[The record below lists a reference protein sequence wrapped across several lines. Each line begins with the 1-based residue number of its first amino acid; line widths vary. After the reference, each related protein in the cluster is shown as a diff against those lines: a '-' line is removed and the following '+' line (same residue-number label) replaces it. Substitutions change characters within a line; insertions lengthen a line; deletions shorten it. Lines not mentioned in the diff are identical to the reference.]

1 MSKTLLDYDINPT
14 PYPIQAS
21 PSTGDP
27 SKASL
32 SLVVSNHSH
41 HIITCSKIALGFR
54 TGGNAEDFCSDATG
68 ISSSPQTGWSVQQQG
83 GLFTFTP
90 DTNDKG
96 QVGGDGLVFELKG
109 IKVNQE
115 PGPFQITLDEEASD
129 SDASP
134 PAPDQIR
141 SRSWERAKFPA
152 QFTVGDLNADPLIV
166 ESGGSTTLS
175 WSGSGSSGNYTA
187 LYEIQYAGADGNKVT
202 IDHPKGQENQPLPA
216 VGGYTVD
223 GLKAT
228 TTFYLLV
235 TVQIQG
241 SNNPLRFTRENTVTV
256 TAPHPP
262 KPTVTSYTGELQP
275 DGSLLLKWTTQPDH
289 DVTVTL
295 KPALSSE
302 VFVGNG
308 QHKVEKPP
316 LPLLHNYLYA
326 LTATL
331 GEKSDIRVF
340 TTCQKFGIVRP
351 AIDVGHEMWDIAVSP
366 DSSHVFVTNP
376 VDHIVSI
383 IEVNLANEAPFR
395 VLPTTL
401 GMGTGRQTMGIAV
414 SPDGKHVFVEN
425 YNDQRTIDSS
435 VMMMFGGTPPFQP
448 VSEPV
453 RAGLYARDV
462 VVSHDGRY
470 VFVPNNQGGEANL
483 SVIDT
488 ANAPSFEVTQGPT
501 VGNSIRKMATSPDGL
516 YVFLVDNSAE
526 HYFSA
531 NSLSIVQIE
540 AGANPPYKVLPSL
553 PVGDYPIGVAV
564 SPDSHYVFV
573 ANRNSDSV
581 SVIEVSSG
589 PSFQVLS
596 PPVGAGHHPVNLT
609 VSPDG
614 RFLFVNNDGGVLV
627 CVIDKNSHP
636 PVQPLQTLSVWDRDE
651 SVEYQGIS
659 ASPDGNFIFVANVG
673 EGTTILVIEP
683 VVVSM

>member
-1 MSKTLLDYDINPT
+1 MSETLLDYDINPT

-41 HIITCSKIALGFR
+41 HIITCSKIALSFR
-54 TGGNAEDFCSDATG
+54 IGGNADEFCSDPTG

-96 QVGGDGLVFELKG
+96 QVGGDGLVFGLSG
-109 IKVNQE
+109 IKVNQQ

-187 LYEIQYAGADGNKVT
+187 LYEIQYVGADGNKVT

-241 SNNPLRFTRENTVTV
+241 SNNPLKFTRDRTVTV

-275 DGSLLLKWTTQPDH
+275 DGSLLLKWATSGTT
-289 DVTVTL
+289 VAL
-295 KPALSSE
+295 NPALSSE
-302 VFVGNG
+302 IFQGSG
-308 QHKVEKPP
+308 QFPVPKPP
-316 LPLLHNYLYA
+316 LPLLNNDLYA
-326 LTATL
+326 LTAMNNQ
-331 GEKSDIRVF
+331 GEKSDPCAF
-340 TTCQKFGIVRP
+340 TTCKKIEVVRP
-351 AIDVGHEMWDIAVSP
+351 AIGGIGNVPFGIAVSP
-366 DSSHVFVTNP
+366 DNNHVFVVNQ
-376 VDHIVSI
+376 DENNVSI
-383 IEVNLANEAPFR
+383 IEVNLHDNPPFQ
-395 VLPTTL
+395 VLPTPVDT
-401 GMGTGRQTMGIAV
+401 GTTPGGIAV
-414 SPDGKHVFVEN
+414 SPDGKYVFVTN
-425 YNDQRTIDSS
+425 IDDNS
-435 VMMMFGGTPPFQP
+435 VTVFGGKPPFQRLP
-448 VSEPV
+448 AISAGISPECLAVSP
-453 RAGLYARDV
+453 
-462 VVSHDGRY
+462 DGRY
-470 VFVPNNQGGEANL
+470 VFVPNKDSGSL

-488 ANAPSFEVTQGPT
+488 VNAFRVIEGPKLDP
-501 VGNSIRKMATSPDGL
+501 NSLQLCAEGMAASPDGRYVFVSDERSNLL
-516 YVFLVDNSAE
+516 YV
-526 HYFSA
+526 
-531 NSLSIVQIE
+531 VQVE
-540 AGANPPYKVLPSL
+540 AGANPPYRVLSPSL
-553 PVGDYPIGVAV
+553 WVNDPQGVAV
-564 SPDSHYVFV
+564 SPDGRYVFV
-573 ANRNSDSV
+573 ASRLDNSV

-596 PPVGAGHHPVNLT
+596 PP
-609 VSPDG
+609 
-614 RFLFVNNDGGVLV
+614 
-627 CVIDKNSHP
+627 
-636 PVQPLQTLSVWDRDE
+636 
-651 SVEYQGIS
+651 
-659 ASPDGNFIFVANVG
+659 
-673 EGTTILVIEP
+673 
-683 VVVSM
+683 